1 MSVGVLSTED
11 GADLEDEKRG
21 KGVLQRLSRS
31 HRKQQTS
38 ACRAEETEQDSKESN
53 LQSHHRE
60 ESGVLED
67 LGATLRGTGVDLGA
81 VDLKESLGVQVLSEE
96 LADTGLNTE
105 NGLGSGEG
113 ARGRTWLA
121 GVRRSIHL

>member
-38 ACRAEETEQDSKESN
+38 ACRAEETEQDSKEYRSSPTYRAITERRAAYLKTSEPPSEVPGLILGLWISKN
-53 LQSHHRE
+53 P
-60 ESGVLED
+60 LEYKYS
-67 LGATLRGTGVDLGA
+67 
-81 VDLKESLGVQVLSEE
+81 LKSWQTP
-96 LADTGLNTE
+96 D
-105 NGLGSGEG
+105 
-113 ARGRTWLA
+113 
-121 GVRRSIHL
+121 